1 MRWGEPSELTS
12 LMSGGLIA
20 SGASGIGFS
29 PSATTS
35 APVSTVSTPGMAFA
49 AVVSIAAMRAW
60 ARVERT
66 TTPWA

>member
-1 MRWGEPSELTS
+1 MRWGEPSKLTS

-35 APVSTVSTPGMAFA
+35 APVSTACTPGIALA
-49 AVVSIAAMRAW
+49 AVVSMAVMRAC
-60 ARVERT
+60 ARTERT
-66 TTPWA
+66 TTP